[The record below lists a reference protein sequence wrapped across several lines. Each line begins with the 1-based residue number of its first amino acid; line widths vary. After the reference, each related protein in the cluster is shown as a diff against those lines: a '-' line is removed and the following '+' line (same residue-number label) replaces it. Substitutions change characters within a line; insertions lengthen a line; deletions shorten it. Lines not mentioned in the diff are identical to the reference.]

1 MTATDGMTAEH
12 LRLAVSRGAR
22 FVVYEYCISL
32 VVISFSRYSK
42 PIFVPSGENAV
53 AAGWKYT
60 ALTLLL
66 GWWGIPFGII
76 FSIKALWTNLRG
88 GKDVTDA
95 VIGELLYRC
104 GSDWNDE

>member
-1 MTATDGMTAEH
+1 MYSNSGMAPAQ

-22 FVVYEYCISL
+22 FIVYEYCVSF

-42 PIFVPSGENAV
+42 PIYVPSGVSAV

-66 GWWGIPFGII
+66 GWWGFPFGII

-88 GKDVTDA
+88 GKDVTET
-95 VIGELLYRC
+95 VMGELLYRYE
-104 GSDWNDE
+104 NR